1 MLCSWIVS
9 GMSSHQKLKE
19 QIIQKIRKRR
29 YGSVLVKGVIRKQQ
43 GIWKNVVTK
52 ILPMY
57 LSDTYT
63 AKEKLDYGNFA
74 MIEDIITIDDL
85 VELIKNLREKGTTTI
100 NLGGYEVQVEG
111 ESLTNGYY
119 KYDSGVDYLDVGWFF
134 ETYQYTSRKQ
144 SYSSEPLISPDL
156 PLFPDSRVAIQ
167 TFLGID
173 PSRHSGSF
181 GIIFCLPNYGAKIE
195 GVSIGSAEIRVR
207 VQSKGEDIKN
217 IVGKLYCQGRGK
229 IEQKDIRFTHE
240 TESAT
245 VGFEPDFFHFALV
258 SKVSGEVLDTRRF
271 GTGWQL
277 PKGVVFDIPEYEIL
291 ELIRRGESETVE
303 FKKEISKPEE
313 FAETVVAFANG
324 KGGVVLLG
332 VDDHAKIIGLSER
345 DYKDMITNI
354 LRSHC
359 EPQAK
364 YQINGQQLDE
374 KSIIALRVEEGNN
387 KPYTLRGKGVY
398 VRANAT
404 DRVATRYELD
414 EFYEKR
420 RSGSRP
426 YY

>member
-1 MLCSWIVS
+1 VS
-9 GMSSHQKLKE
+9 DMSSHQKLKE
-19 QIIQKIRKRR
+19 QIIQKISERR
-29 YGSVLVKGVIRKQQ
+29 YGSVLVKGVIGKHE
-43 GIWKNVVTK
+43 GIWKNVVIK

-63 AKEKLDYGNFA
+63 VKEKLDYGNFA
-74 MIEDIITIDDL
+74 MVEDVITVKDL
-85 VELIKNLREKGTTTI
+85 VELIKNLPEKGNMTI

-111 ESLTNGYY
+111 QSLTNGRY

-134 ETYQYTSRKQ
+134 ETYQCTSRNQ
-144 SYSSEPLISPDL
+144 SYSSELLVSPDL

-181 GIIFCLPNYGAKIE
+181 GIIFCLPRYGARIE
-195 GVSIGSAEIRVR
+195 ELSIGSRQIRVK
-207 VQSKGEDIKN
+207 VQPKAESIKN
-217 IVGKLYCQGRGK
+217 IIGKLYCQGRGK
-229 IEQKDIRFTHE
+229 IEQKDIEFAHE

-277 PKGVVFDIPEYEIL
+277 PKGVVFDVPEYELL

-303 FKKEISKPEE
+303 FKEKIGKPGK

-332 VDDHAKIIGLSER
+332 VDDHANIIGLSER
-345 DYKDMITNI
+345 NHEDMITNI

-359 EPQAK
+359 EPQIK
-364 YQINGQQLDE
+364 CQLDKRQLDE
-374 KSIIALRVEEGNN
+374 KNVIVLHVEEGED
-387 KPYTLRGKGVY
+387 KPYTMRDKGVY

-414 EFYEKR
+414 EFYKE
-420 RSGSRP
+420 RP
-426 YY
+426 D